1 MIVIERKK
9 GTMILNWQQQL
20 LQYTPKNEQEERDLA
35 AFRYAFDH
43 FDDVLTRE
51 NPIAHMTV
59 SAFVVNAARTHVLMA
74 YHNIYDS
81 WAWTGG
87 HADGETDFLAVALR
101 EVKEETGV
109 DAVAVSTEPISIEQ
123 LTVLGHVKRGQYV
136 SEHLHMNVTYLVE
149 ADDQTAL
156 VVNEAEN
163 SDVAWIPLEEIAV
176 YCKEA
181 HMIPIYQK
189 IISSIVKNH

>member
-1 MIVIERKK
+1 M
-9 GTMILNWQQQL
+9 NWQQQL
-20 LQYTPKNEQEERDLA
+20 LQYIPKNEQERRDLA

-43 FDDVLTRE
+43 FDDVLTRD

-59 SAFVVNAARTHVLMA
+59 SAFVVNKARTHVLMA

-87 HADGETDFLAVALR
+87 HADGESDFLAVALR

-109 DAVAVSTEPISIEQ
+109 DAVAMSTEPISIEQ
-123 LTVLGHVKRGQYV
+123 LSVLGHVKRGQYV

-149 ADDQTAL
+149 ADDQAAL
-156 VVNEAEN
+156 IVNEAEN
-163 SDVAWIPLEEIAV
+163 SDVAWIPLTDIAIH
-176 YCKEA
+176 CKEA

-189 IISSIVKNH
+189 IIDEIVKTHKE

>member
-1 MIVIERKK
+1 MM
-9 GTMILNWQQQL
+9 TWQQQL
-20 LQYTPKNEQEERDLA
+20 LQYQPKNEQETRDLA

-59 SAFVVNAARTHVLMA
+59 SAFVVNKARTHVLMA

-87 HADGETDFLAVALR
+87 HADGESDFLAVALR

-109 DAVAVSTEPISIEQ
+109 DAVAVSEEPISIEQ
-123 LTVLGHVKRGQYV
+123 LTVLRHVKKGKYV

-149 ADDQTAL
+149 ADDRAHL
-156 VVNEAEN
+156 VVCEGEN
-163 SDVAWIPLEEIAV
+163 SDIAWIPLDEIAV

-189 IISSIVKNH
+189 IIDAL

>member
-1 MIVIERKK
+1 MTK
-9 GTMILNWQQQL
+9 GAMTLNWQQQL

-35 AFRYAFDH
+35 AFRYAFEH

-59 SAFVVNAARTHVLMA
+59 SAFVVNKARTHVLMA
-74 YHNIYDS
+74 YHHIYDS

-87 HADGETDFLAVALR
+87 HADGESDFLAVALR

-149 ADDQTAL
+149 ADDQAAL

-163 SDVAWIPLEEIAV
+163 SDVAWIPLTDLAV
-176 YCKEA
+176 RCKEA

-189 IISSIVKNH
+189 IIDAFVKTTKE

>member
-1 MIVIERKK
+1 M
-9 GTMILNWQQQL
+9 NWQEKL
-20 LQYTPKNEQEERDLA
+20 LNYQPINEQETTDLA
-35 AFRYAFDH
+35 AFKYAFDH

-59 SAFVVNAARTHVLMA
+59 SAFVVNKKRTHVLMA

-87 HADGETDFLAVALR
+87 HADGAHDFLAVALR

-109 DAVAVSTEPISIEQ
+109 DATPLQTEPISIEQ
-123 LTVLGHVKRGQYV
+123 LSVLGHMKRGKYI

-149 ADDQTAL
+149 ADDQAHL
-156 VVNEAEN
+156 EVCEEEN
-163 SDVAWIPLEEIAV
+163 SDVAWIPMDEIAT
-176 YCKEA
+176 YCKEL

-189 IISSIVKNH
+189 IINQL

>member
-1 MIVIERKK
+1 M
-9 GTMILNWQQQL
+9 NWQEKL
-20 LQYTPKNEQEERDLA
+20 LQYQPINEQETNDLA
-35 AFRYAFDH
+35 AFKYAFAH
-43 FDDVLTRE
+43 FEDVLTRE

-59 SAFVVNAARTHVLMA
+59 SAFVVNKKRTHVLMA

-87 HADGETDFLAVALR
+87 HADGEHDFLAVALR

-109 DAVAVSTEPISIEQ
+109 DAHPVQIEPISIEQ
-123 LTVLGHVKRGQYV
+123 LSVLGHIKKGNYI

-149 ADDQTAL
+149 ADDQAHL
-156 VVNEAEN
+156 EVCEGEN
-163 SDVAWIPLEEIAV
+163 SDVAWIPLHEIAV
-176 YCKEA
+176 YCKEL

-189 IISSIVKNH
+189 IIDQF